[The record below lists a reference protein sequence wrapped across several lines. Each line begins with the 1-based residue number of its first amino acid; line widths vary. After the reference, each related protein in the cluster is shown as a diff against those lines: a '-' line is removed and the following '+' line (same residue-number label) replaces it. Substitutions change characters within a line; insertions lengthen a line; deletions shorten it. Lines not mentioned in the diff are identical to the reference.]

1 MRSKSQSQSQQ
12 TKIRKE
18 TTKFESLFHPAKTT
32 GILAWWN
39 FYKNML
45 PILSSVTT
53 WLKFDGFL
61 MDGYP
66 KMLRRRIILGS
77 KRLAET

>member
-1 MRSKSQSQSQQ
+1 MESKD
-12 TKIRKE
+12 
-18 TTKFESLFHPAKTT
+18 SLFSGELKVFEQITRISLNISLEYRIIYVMVT
-32 GILAWWN
+32 L
-39 FYKNML
+39 
-45 PILSSVTT
+45 LSSIVAT

-77 KRLAET
+77 KRLAKT